1 MIKDERQLQEDWE
14 SFQKELGQI
23 KGFRGFILGFA
34 VGAAISIFW
43 LISIPLSIVNRSWKW
58 HPKYHDTL
66 FGVLFMICSFGLSI
80 GIRFCVREIAND
92 VGDINGGNFSDSS
105 TDVNIAPITDMS
117 NQSIDDESVTQ
128 NSEIINNNNIPVI
141 FDSQSGMLYANDG
154 HELVHLINH
163 CLISNDGKII
173 ARYDQSINLF
183 YDEFNRPIDVT
194 IDGTNFQHVNLI
206 NRKGLDIIN
215 GEVFDAETHNRI
227 SSITVVHKAKD
238 FDAL

>member
-1 MIKDERQLQEDWE
+1 MV
-14 SFQKELGQI
+14 SEL
-23 KGFRGFILGFA
+23 FRWKSRKTSQPVTVAGL
-34 VGAAISIFW
+34 
-43 LISIPLSIVNRSWKW
+43 LRSSLPYL
-58 HPKYHDTL
+58 HL
-66 FGVLFMICSFGLSI
+66 AFLL
-80 GIRFCVREIAND
+80 
-92 VGDINGGNFSDSS
+92 
-105 TDVNIAPITDMS
+105 
-117 NQSIDDESVTQ
+117 
-128 NSEIINNNNIPVI
+128 
-141 FDSQSGMLYANDG
+141 LYANDG

-183 YDEFNRPIDVT
+183 YDEFDRPIDVT